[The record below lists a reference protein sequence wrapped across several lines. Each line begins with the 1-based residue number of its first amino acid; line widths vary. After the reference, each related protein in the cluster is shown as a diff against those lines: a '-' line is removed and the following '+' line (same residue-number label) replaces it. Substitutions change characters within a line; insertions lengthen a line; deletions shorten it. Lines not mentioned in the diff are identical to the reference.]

1 MIRAGNSR
9 NTSPQEEKAPHC
21 ELRMLRN
28 KACMSVW
35 PQDCCMLGLGNS
47 RHWECLGYGEAVFQ
61 TVYLSEIITPAPF
74 LDTLFNPGNDSE
86 QAF

>member
-1 MIRAGNSR
+1 
-9 NTSPQEEKAPHC
+9 
-21 ELRMLRN
+21 
-28 KACMSVW
+28 
-35 PQDCCMLGLGNS
+35 MLGLGNS